1 MPRFI
6 DVHHELEKGLTPEQ
20 AAELHQR
27 DLAVQGK
34 HGVRYLKY
42 WYDPATGKA
51 FCLSEAPSKEAVMA
65 VHQEAHGVVAD
76 EIFEVFEGE

>member
-6 DVHHELEKGLTPEQ
+6 DVHHELPKGLSPED
-20 AAELHQR
+20 AAAAHQK
-27 DLAVQGK
+27 DVAAQGK

-42 WYDPATGKA
+42 WYDPATGKG

-65 VHQEAHGVVAD
+65 VHQDAHGIVAD